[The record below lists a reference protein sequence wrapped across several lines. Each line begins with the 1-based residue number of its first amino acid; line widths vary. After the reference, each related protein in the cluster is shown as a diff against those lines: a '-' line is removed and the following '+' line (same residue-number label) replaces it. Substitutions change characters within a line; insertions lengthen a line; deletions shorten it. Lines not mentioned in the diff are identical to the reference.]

1 LKKVLSAEK
10 YDWANVENYK
20 CLNIACFLAKGLILV
35 FVGVLTIGIQNS
47 CILQVRYVPHIS
59 DKVRCSEASRFS
71 ITKTWY
77 A

>member
-1 LKKVLSAEK
+1 
-10 YDWANVENYK
+10 
-20 CLNIACFLAKGLILV
+20 LNIACFLAKCIILV
-35 FVGVLTIGIQNS
+35 FVGVFTIGIQNS

-59 DKVRCSEASRFS
+59 DKIRSEASQFS